1 MHVWTYAYSLQ
12 VAAERILHAE
22 IKRCNFHLRFYLHR
36 KELSEERVFSN
47 KVLWPWYRKRT
58 CLQTYLSV

>member
-22 IKRCNFHLRFYLHR
+22 IKRCNFHIRFYLHQ
-36 KELSEERVFSN
+36 KELSEQRVFS
-47 KVLWPWYRKRT
+47 K
-58 CLQTYLSV
+58 SVMAMV